1 MGYQNLTE
9 IYLNMNSTMTQRD
22 QFHSFYLV
30 TRRFTGLIL
39 YPIVSLFGLFANA
52 FGVIVFTRRGMRT
65 PTNVFCIALAAT
77 DSTKI
82 INDILYFVVVLIT
95 EIPGADWKRIFI
107 SLYPVTHYVF
117 HTTMMAAA
125 LLTVAIAIERY
136 VEVCHPHKARSVCT
150 ITLAASTSICILFF
164 TILMSIPYAC
174 KYTISEHEMNGTMID
189 LDLTVTKL
197 WVKGP
202 FAISFTWVHYVLRS
216 LLPLVLLIVF
226 SARIIYALRSHRLGN
241 SKKRITVCILA
252 VIAVFVM
259 CNFPDTIMSTILN
272 TGYYEASYL
281 VRGFR
286 EITDF
291 FLLLQTTTNIFI
303 YCTLNRSFMKTSK
316 VLIKKWN
323 RCNRRVSFGDKP
335 KEQIPLRRYTVDSLL
350 S

>member
-1 MGYQNLTE
+1 
-9 IYLNMNSTMTQRD
+9 
-22 QFHSFYLV
+22 
-30 TRRFTGLIL
+30 
-39 YPIVSLFGLFANA
+39 
-52 FGVIVFTRRGMRT
+52 MRT
-65 PTNVFCIALAAT
+65 PTNVFCIALAAS

-107 SLYPVTHYVF
+107 SLYPFTHYVF
-117 HTTMMAAA
+117 HTTMMAAS

-136 VEVCHPHKARSVCT
+136 VEVCHPYKARSLCT
-150 ITLAASTSICILFF
+150 MTLAVSTSICILFF
-164 TILMSIPYAC
+164 SFLISIPYAC
-174 KYTISEHEMNGTMID
+174 KYIVSENEMNGTMID
-189 LDLTVTKL
+189 LDLAVTDL
-197 WVKGP
+197 WEKGP

-226 SARIIYALRSHRLGN
+226 SARIIYSLRSHRLGH
-241 SKKRITVCILA
+241 SKQRITICILA

-291 FLLLQTTTNIFI
+291 FLLLQTTTNIII
-303 YCTLNRSFMKTSK
+303 YCTLNRSFIKTSK
-316 VLIKKWN
+316 ELIKKCN
-323 RCNRRVSFGDKP
+323 CCNRRVSSGNKP
-335 KEQIPLRRYTVDSLL
+335 TEQMPLRRYTVDSLL